1 MPFTPYHFGP
11 GLLLGVVLFSFL
23 DFSTVMVA
31 CVILDIEPL
40 SVIIFNLPYAAHG
53 FFHTYLGA
61 TIAASVLAIAIYPF
75 RKYLNTLVSI
85 FGLHQKSSFRHIFP
99 ASIIGTYSHVFLD
112 SLLYPEMNPFYPLI
126 GNPFVGFLMFE
137 FVYNAC
143 VYLGF
148 LGFGVY
154 IVRILYNQLNQGQI
168 RIEEDVFS

>member
-11 GLLLGVVLFSFL
+11 GLLLGVVLLPFL

-40 SVIIFNLPYAAHG
+40 SVIIFHLPFAAHG

-61 TIAASVLAIAIYPF
+61 TIVAIPLALVIWPM
-75 RKYLNTLVSI
+75 RGYLNSI
-85 FGLHQKSSFRHIFP
+85 ASFFGLRQESSFRHILP

-126 GNPFVGFLMFE
+126 GNPFVGFFQDA

-143 VYLGF
+143 VFLGMI
-148 LGFGVY
+148 GFGVY
-154 IVRILYNQLNQGQI
+154 IVRVLYLQMKKNQ
-168 RIEEDVFS
+168 IESVPHSTS